1 MEIPTW
7 INTVLAFG
15 TAFAL
20 PVIFLFHIHSERR
33 RHRQQRHSDRPGRI
47 KLLCAATQSTATV
60 AGCVGVWVVFLL
72 ALNFSVKSFR
82 SASLQDQVWGS
93 VTGVIFAIVAG
104 AGTAVAVAV
113 SSKRLRDQP
122 TTDNDN

>member
-1 MEIPTW
+1 MEIPAW

-20 PVIFLFHIHSERR
+20 PVIFLFNVHSERQ
-33 RHRQQRHSDRPGRI
+33 RHRQQRHSDRPKRI

-82 SASLQDQVWGS
+82 SASLQDKVWGS

-104 AGTAVAVAV
+104 VGTAVAVAV
-113 SSKRLRDQP
+113 SSKRLRNQP
-122 TTDNDN
+122 TTDDDN